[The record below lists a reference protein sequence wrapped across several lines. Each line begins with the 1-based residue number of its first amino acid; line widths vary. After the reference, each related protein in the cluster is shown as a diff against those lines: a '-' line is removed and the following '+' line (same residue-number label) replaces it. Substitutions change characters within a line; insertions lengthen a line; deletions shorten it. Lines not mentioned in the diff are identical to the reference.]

1 MDSGRRRRTGRGG
14 RRASLAGM
22 TPPPPCCFNATL
34 FPKGKVFSGTTAVGT
49 TLAEALWAT
58 GAAPRTPRP
67 ADRGGPGL
75 AAQASAKSFSE
86 GPSVRRSAPSRR
98 FAGDAVFNVKWR
110 SCTRNTGSERSFS
123 PVGGH
128 GAQLPA
134 LRAAGV
140 PVHRNQPSAARFC
153 VSECGPGGTGMRH
166 RRPDHAAQRRGR
178 RVRRCRGPGWAAGP
192 GPRRRPGSLLSRLA
206 GDPDDQTGSW
216 PGTVAPAGT

>member
-1 MDSGRRRRTGRGG
+1 MDSGRRRRTGRQEG
-14 RRASLAGM
+14 LAGWDD
-22 TPPPPCCFNATL
+22 PPPPPGCFNATL

-98 FAGDAVFNVKWR
+98 FAGDVVFDVKWR

-140 PVHRNQPSAARFC
+140 PVHRNRPSAARCC
-153 VSECGPGGTGMRH
+153 VLECGPGGTGMRH

-192 GPRRRPGSLLSRLA
+192 GPRRRPGSLPSRLA

>member
-1 MDSGRRRRTGRGG
+1 M
-14 RRASLAGM
+14 
-22 TPPPPCCFNATL
+22 
-34 FPKGKVFSGTTAVGT
+34 GT

-75 AAQASAKSFSE
+75 AAQASAKAFSE

-98 FAGDAVFNVKWR
+98 SAGDVVFNVKWR

-134 LRAAGV
+134 LRAVGV
-140 PVHRNQPSAARFC
+140 PVHRNRPSTARFC
-153 VSECGPGGTGMRH
+153 VSECGPGGPGARGPGGTGMRH
-166 RRPDHAAQRRGR
+166 CRPDHVAQRRGR
-178 RVRRCRGPGWAAGP
+178 QVRRCRGPGWAAGP
-192 GPRRRPGSLLSRLA
+192 GPRRRPGSLPSRLA
-206 GDPDDQTGSW
+206 GDPDDQTRSW

>member
-1 MDSGRRRRTGRGG
+1 MPAWTRDGDAGRGG
-14 RRASLAGM
+14 AAGGPRWLGC
-22 TPPPPCCFNATL
+22 PPPPCCFNATL

-75 AAQASAKSFSE
+75 AAQASAKAFSE

-98 FAGDAVFNVKWR
+98 FAGDVVFDVKWR
-110 SCTRNTGSERSFS
+110 SCTRNTGSERSFG

-140 PVHRNQPSAARFC
+140 PVHRNRPSAACFC
-153 VSECGPGGTGMRH
+153 VSECGPGGPG
-166 RRPDHAAQRRGR
+166 ARGHWDEA
-178 RVRRCRGPGWAAGP
+178 PQAGP
-192 GPRRRPGSLLSRLA
+192 RGSETREAGEEVQGTRLGGRPRSP
-206 GDPDDQTGSW
+206 
-216 PGTVAPAGT
+216 